1 MQLKVNGKRLS
12 LALHVLIVNGQ
23 IHHFL
28 CTANFPFLLELKKQE
43 SSHEVTGITRGSG
56 EAQYSRKAQLAFV
69 ISVQFNVLLS
79 LPAHTSCPTMEKLSV
94 LISHAVHC
102 HQILWMPRGFPS
114 SINPVQQ

>member
-56 EAQYSRKAQLAFV
+56 EAQYSRKTQLAFV

-79 LPAHTSCPTMEKLSV
+79 LPAHMQLSNNGKTQC
-94 LISHAVHC
+94 SH
-102 HQILWMPRGFPS
+102 QPRCSLPS
-114 SINPVQQ
+114 NTLDAKRLSI